1 MIYEDIV
8 RGIPE
13 ENIHVNESMNKHT
26 SFKVGGVADY
36 YIEVNDVAQLIYILK
51 LAKKMKMKTFI
62 LGNGTNVII
71 KDSGFR
77 GIIIKINFTH
87 LNIEKGKI
95 VAGAGVPVALLS
107 NFAYRNGIKGYEFLS
122 GIPGT
127 VGGAVKMNAGAYK
140 SEIKDILVNTTYL
153 DEKYNIVKIENKEHE
168 FSYRNSIFFNK
179 NWIIIGSTFKIEK
192 GDIAEIKAKR
202 NEMSNLRKEKQ
213 PLELPN
219 AGSIFKRS
227 GDDIPAMLIDKAGL
241 KGYKIGGAQIS
252 EKHAGFIVNTGDA
265 KAKDILDLI
274 KYTKEVIKKKYGKD
288 LELEVIIL

>member
-8 RGIPE
+8 KGIPE
-13 ENIHVNESMNKHT
+13 ENIHVNESMSKHT

-168 FSYRNSIFFNK
+168 FSYRNSIFFKK

>member
-13 ENIHVNESMNKHT
+13 ENIHVNESMSKHT

-36 YIEVNDVAQLIYILK
+36 YIEVNEVAQLIYILK

-87 LNIEKGKI
+87 LNIEKEKI

-168 FSYRNSIFFNK
+168 FSYRNSIFFKK

>member
-8 RGIPE
+8 KGIPE
-13 ENIHVNESMNKHT
+13 ENIHVNESMSKHT

-168 FSYRNSIFFNK
+168 FSYRNSIFFKK

-274 KYTKEVIKKKYGKD
+274 KYTKEIIKKKYGKD

>member
-8 RGIPE
+8 RGIPK
-13 ENIHVNESMNKHT
+13 ENVHVNERMSKHT

-36 YIEVNDVAQLIYILK
+36 YIEVNEVAQLIYILK
-51 LAKKMKMKTFI
+51 LAKKMRMKTFI

-127 VGGAVKMNAGAYK
+127 VGGAVKMNAGAYQ

-153 DEKYNIVKIENKEHE
+153 DEKYNIVKIENAEHE
-168 FSYRNSIFFNK
+168 FSYRNSIFFKK

-192 GDIAEIKAKR
+192 GNMAQIKEKR

-252 EKHAGFIVNTGDA
+252 EKHAGFIVNTGNA
-265 KAKDILDLI
+265 KTKDILDLI
-274 KYTKEVIKKKYGKD
+274 KYTKEVIKEKYGKD

>member
-13 ENIHVNESMNKHT
+13 ENIHVNESMSKHT

-168 FSYRNSIFFNK
+168 FSYRNSIFFKK

>member
-13 ENIHVNESMNKHT
+13 ENIHVNESMSKHT

-168 FSYRNSIFFNK
+168 FSYRNSIFFKK

-274 KYTKEVIKKKYGKD
+274 KYTKEIIKKKYGKD